1 MFMIALSSD
10 NQWTVEWYAWLP
22 YKSNQFHVQ
31 LVFLSKKHLRGKEK
45 SFCQRSE
52 ILIHVE

>member
-31 LVFLSKKHLRGKEK
+31 LFFLSKKHLRGKEK

-52 ILIHVE
+52 ILINVE

>member
-22 YKSNQFHVQ
+22 YKSNQVHVQ
-31 LVFLSKKHLRGKEK
+31 LFFCLKSPCVAKKKVFVSAVK
-45 SFCQRSE
+45 F
-52 ILIHVE
+52 